1 MVASEILYLAAS
13 NMPDATIKTK
23 DLHLSLGYSEA
34 RTSEVL
40 RELVA
45 DGWLVSVPCE
55 HDRRVRRLRATSRT
69 FEALRE
75 LFDSGVFDWLRN
87 GGIGVESKQ

>member
-1 MVASEILYLAAS
+1 MIASEILYLAAS
-13 NMPDATIKTK
+13 NLPDAPIKTK

-40 RELVA
+40 RQLLL

-55 HDRRVRRLRATSRT
+55 HDRRVRRLKATNRT
-69 FEALRE
+69 FRALRE
-75 LFDSGVFDWLRN
+75 LFDSGVFDWLHN
-87 GGIGVESKQ
+87 DGFGVESKQ